1 MFSWKG
7 YAGFRLVEN
16 GKEGEFDLVI
26 VTHCNVIIVELK
38 DWNHGKITC
47 QGINWFL
54 GNKDMGKSPVEVTR
68 NKKYLLDRKLDQF
81 KGKFTNGGVNLLFT
95 F

>member
-1 MFSWKG
+1 LRGLKPNVLKKELTKDSIFPWKG

-16 GKEGEFDLVI
+16 GKEGEIELVI

-47 QGINWFL
+47 QGNKWFL

-68 NKKYLLDRKLDQF
+68 NKKFL
-81 KGKFTNGGVNLLFT
+81 
-95 F
+95 